1 MRRKARLA
9 TTVAIATTAALTA
22 CSGSGTPGT
31 DEGDGSATINLWHTE
46 STPIT
51 VEAMQEIID
60 EYEAA
65 NPGVEIIQ
73 ETVAWGDLQ
82 VKFQA
87 ALAAG
92 DLPEITHVEPM
103 FVRTLYG
110 QDLLLPLDEVVESFD
125 GDYLPQ
131 LQEMFE
137 LEDGH
142 TYGVVHA
149 WGTDT
154 TTYRADMYA
163 NAPEAGTPEDVT
175 TWDESIEQWSAVAEA
190 NPGVSPLLLAG
201 AAAHNVNEEVY
212 LWLGSNGGTLFD
224 ENGHVTIDTPEMIEV
239 LEYWKELKD
248 TGILA
253 PEWSSA
259 AYADTLSGLANG
271 DAATIYSFGRAVYT
285 FQEQAPDL
293 VPGEDIRVYGPRPI
307 GPSGDDWITQLDAE
321 PFVVFKDSPDA
332 DATIDFLKFFYEHD
346 NYLSWIGTVP
356 TQLLPVMPSMFEDP
370 EWQALP
376 EVQEWDFWID
386 VQREALDS
394 GRAYPLMVTSSDEM
408 SLPYLSDLYG
418 SAILVDMVM
427 EVVESGVD
435 PAEAAATAQ
444 QRADELLSPQ
454 YQD

>member
-1 MRRKARLA
+1 MRTKTRLA
-9 TTVAIATTAALTA
+9 TVVAIASVTTLTA
-22 CSGSGTPGT
+22 CSGGGDPG
-31 DEGDGSATINLWHTE
+31 GDDSATINVWHTE

-51 VEAMQEIID
+51 VEAMEQIIT
-60 EYEAA
+60 EYEADH
-65 NPGVEIIQ
+65 PGVDIIQ
-73 ETVAWGDLQ
+73 ETVGWGDLQ

-110 QDLLLPLDEVVESFD
+110 QDLLLPLDEVVEAFD
-125 GDYLPQ
+125 GDYMPQ

-154 TTYRADMYA
+154 TVYRADLYA
-163 NAPEAGTPEDVT
+163 NAPEAGTPEDVV
-175 TWDESIEQWSAVAEA
+175 TWDESVEQWKAVAAA
-190 NPGVSPLLLAG
+190 NPGIYPLLLAG
-201 AAAHNVNEEVY
+201 SAAHNVNEEVY
-212 LWLGSNGGTLFD
+212 LWLGSNGGNLFD
-224 ENGHVTIDTPEMIEV
+224 ENGRATIDTPEMIEV
-239 LEYWKELKD
+239 LEYWKTLKD
-248 TGILA
+248 EGLLSPT
-253 PEWSSA
+253 WSSA
-259 AYADTLSGLANG
+259 SYADSLSGLANG

-293 VPGEDIRVYGPRPI
+293 VPGEDIKTYVPRPI

-321 PFVVFKDSPDA
+321 PWVVFKDSPDA
-332 DATIDFLKFFYEHD
+332 DATVDFLKFFYEHD

-356 TQLLPVMPSMFEDP
+356 TQLLPVMPSMFEDE

-376 EVQEWDFWID
+376 EVQNWGFWIEA
-386 VQREALDS
+386 QREALEA
-394 GRAYPLMVTSSDEM
+394 GKAFPLMVTQAEEM
-408 SLPYLSDLYG
+408 QLPYLSDLYG

-427 EVVESGVD
+427 EVVENGGD
-435 PAEAAATAQ
+435 PAAAAAAAQ
-444 QRADELLSPQ
+444 QRADDLLSSQ

>member
-1 MRRKARLA
+1 MRRKARL
-9 TTVAIATTAALTA
+9 TSVAAVAAVAALTA
-22 CSGSGTPGT
+22 CTGSGP
-31 DEGDGSATINLWHTE
+31 DSSGDGTVTINLWHTE

-65 NPGVEIIQ
+65 HPGVEIVQ

-110 QDLLLPLDEVVESFD
+110 QDLLMPLDEVVEAFD

-154 TTYRADMYA
+154 TAYRNDLYA
-163 NAPEAGTPEDVT
+163 NAGAGTPEDVT
-175 TWDESIEQWSAVAEA
+175 TWDESIEQWEAVAEA
-190 NPGVSPLLLAG
+190 NPGVYPLLLAG
-201 AAAHNVNEEVY
+201 AAAHNVNEDVY
-212 LWLGSNGGTLFD
+212 LWLAGNGGTLFD
-224 ENGHVTIDTPEMIEV
+224 DNGRATIDTPEMIEV
-239 LEYWKELKD
+239 LEYWKELRER
-248 TGILA
+248 GLLA

-259 AYADTLSGLANG
+259 AYADSLSGLANG

-285 FQEQAPDL
+285 FAEQAPDL
-293 VPGEDIRVYGPRPI
+293 VAGEDIRIYGGRPI
-307 GPSGDDWITQLDAE
+307 GPSGEDWITQLDAE
-321 PFVVFKDSPDA
+321 PFVVFKDAPDA
-332 DATIDFLKFFYEHD
+332 DATIDFLTFFYQHE
-346 NYLSWIGTVP
+346 NYLKWIGTVP
-356 TQLLPVMPSMFEDP
+356 TQLLPVRPSVFEDP
-370 EWQALP
+370 AWQELP
-376 EVQEWDFWID
+376 EVQEWGFWID
-386 VQREALDS
+386 IQRQSLEED
-394 GRAYPLMVTSSDEM
+394 RAYPLMVTSPDELQ
-408 SLPYLSDLYG
+408 LPYLSDLYG

-427 EVVESGVD
+427 DVVENGVD

-444 QRADELLSPQ
+444 ARADELLGPQ